1 MLRGI
6 YSPELARSLIA
17 AYIWVTLTSTED
29 GGTKEQDDMT
39 VQDDTNKR
47 NGTKEQDDMTVQ
59 DDTKKRNGTKAQD
72 DTTVQDNIKAQWQL
86 YIMQAQLWY

>member
-1 MLRGI
+1 
-6 YSPELARSLIA
+6 
-17 AYIWVTLTSTED
+17 VTLTSTED
-29 GGTKEQDDMT
+29 GCTKEQDDMT

-47 NGTKEQDDMTVQ
+47 NGTKAQDDMTVQ
-59 DDTKKRNGTKAQD
+59 DDTNKRNGTKAQD